1 MRRGT
6 KPVVEGYLRR
16 AAFEMF
22 EATQQGFIKPWEVDE
37 DGWLAAATARFEAEF
52 GTVTRMGAA

>member
-22 EATQQGFIKPWEVDE
+22 EATQQRFIKPWEIDE